1 MKPHSYTHQNHRN
14 PSTHT
19 VIPTATN
26 DLHETAF
33 TFVMK
38 LQQVPVTLEET
49 ACAFAL
55 KLL

>member
-1 MKPHSYTHQNHRN
+1 MKSPCCTIQNYPN
-14 PSTHT
+14 PNIHT
-19 VIPTATN
+19 VILSVER

>member
-1 MKPHSYTHQNHRN
+1 MKSHCCTLQNYPN
-14 PSTHT
+14 PNIHT
-19 VIPTATN
+19 VILSVARY
-26 DLHETAF
+26 LHGTAF

-55 KLL
+55 KVL